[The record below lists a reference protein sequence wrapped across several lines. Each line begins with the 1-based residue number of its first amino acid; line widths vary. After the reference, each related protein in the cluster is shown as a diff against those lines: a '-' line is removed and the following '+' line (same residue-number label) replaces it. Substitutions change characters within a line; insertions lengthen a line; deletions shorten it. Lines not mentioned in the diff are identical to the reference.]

1 MNQNL
6 PPKET
11 PTPGKSFFSIL
22 TEFMDRMVRAL
33 LNIKD
38 KLFTRTPNTTQTQG
52 IVSASGISTRTKTI
66 VTALAAVF
74 FILIIAVF
82 VVSYLKGRIQK
93 PKEEEKVGEK
103 AVTTI
108 VERKASR
115 YATDEAVL
123 KMEADTKVLEE
134 EINKG
139 DIEEKSLTP
148 PTLNFDVNFQE

>member
-11 PTPGKSFFSIL
+11 PTPGKSFFSVL

-38 KLFTRTPNTTQTQG
+38 KLFTKIPGAIQTQS
-52 IVSASGISTRTKTI
+52 IVPASGISTRTKSV

-108 VERKASR
+108 VERKPSR

-123 KMEADTKVLEE
+123 KMEADTKALEE

-148 PTLNFDVNFQE
+148 PNLNFDVNFQE